1 MTTTPPTN
9 AGTGYL
15 REQAA
20 LEGVVNALLADS
32 DLQERAFMHGRQL
45 YRVTA
50 QRLTDAADIEA
61 ATAQTLGCRS

>member
-1 MTTTPPTN
+1 MTTTPPPN

-20 LEGVVNALLADS
+20 LEDVVNALLADS
-32 DLQERAFMHGRQL
+32 DLQERTFMHDRQL

-50 QRLTDAADIEA
+50 QRLTDAADIKA
-61 ATAQTLGCRS
+61 ATSQMFGGRS